1 MLEFFR
7 DERKREREREA
18 GKRGTQGEK
27 ERRQGMIGRASGT
40 GKRGKEAE
48 EKYSAIV

>member
-7 DERKREREREA
+7 DEKERGRDE
-18 GKRGTQGEK
+18 KRGTQGEK
-27 ERRQGMIGRASGT
+27 ERRRGMIGRASGT

>member
-7 DERKREREREA
+7 GERDTDRD
-18 GKRGTQGEK
+18 
-27 ERRQGMIGRASGT
+27 RQIKGGRVHGGRASGT
-40 GKRGKEAE
+40 EERRKEAE

>member
-7 DERKREREREA
+7 DEKEAEGEGREASNTGRKR
-18 GKRGTQGEK
+18 K
-27 ERRQGMIGRASGT
+27 ETRHDRARASAT